1 MNNLSYH
8 IPVLC
13 TDAILALNINPKGK
27 YIDLTFGGGGYSR
40 AILEKLDAEG
50 KVLAFD
56 KDVNAHNNLLNDE
69 RLLLIPSD
77 FRYMLQFARYFNFMN
92 ADGIVADLGVSSH
105 QFDTAQ
111 RGFSYKMNAPLDMR
125 MNQSQ
130 TLTAAKVVNELSA
143 QYLQQIFSKFGEIK
157 NAKTLAEVISNKRNI
172 EKIFTTTQLAEI
184 VIQYANQGGDP
195 PHKYLAKVFQAIRI
209 YVNSELDSL
218 EVVLEDAPK
227 VLKKGGILVVASYH
241 SLEDRLVKDAFNKI
255 VEDNSKDAVIYGK
268 KQKIWDTITNKAILP
283 SDEELN
289 INPRSRSAKL
299 RAAIKL

>member
-8 IPVLC
+8 VPVLC
-13 TDAILALNINPKGK
+13 TEAILALNINPKGR

-40 AILEKLDAEG
+40 AILEKLDADG

-56 KDVNAHNNLLNDE
+56 KDVNAHHNLLNDE

-125 MNQSQ
+125 MNQNQ

-157 NAKTLAEVISNKRNI
+157 NAKTLAEVIANQRNI
-172 EKIFTTTQLAEI
+172 GKITTTTQLAEI
-184 VIQYANQGGDP
+184 VIQYANHGGDA

-227 VLKKGGILVVASYH
+227 VLKNGGILVVASYH

-255 VEDNSKDAVIYGK
+255 VKDNSKEALIYGK